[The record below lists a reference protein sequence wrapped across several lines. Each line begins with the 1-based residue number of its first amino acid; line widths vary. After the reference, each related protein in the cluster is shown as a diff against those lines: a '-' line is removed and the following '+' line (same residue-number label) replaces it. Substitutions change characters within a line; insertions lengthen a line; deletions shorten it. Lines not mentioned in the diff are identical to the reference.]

1 MTQFVAEASI
11 TNGRLELKNVPFE
24 NDAPVK
30 VIVIPKA
37 NLSKMSIPE
46 MWEATKSI
54 KGKLTNDIDLE
65 RDER

>member
-1 MTQFVAEASI
+1 MTRFIAEASI
-11 TNGRLELKNVPFE
+11 TNGRLELSNLPFE
-24 NDAPVK
+24 NDAAVK
-30 VIVIPKA
+30 VIVILKA

-54 KGKLTNDIDLE
+54 QVKLTTDIHLE